1 LLIEVEPGCYPGKS
15 NGGNFNAIINA
26 NRFCF
31 RRGHLGRTRLDRPC
45 PVLFLLFDSGIKILN
60 LAPAVQGTVGLG
72 FHPSVVVPIGIVL
85 LVCAI
90 LYIIPR
96 TAIFG
101 AVLLTGYLGGA
112 VASQVRAGNP
122 LFSHVLFPVYF
133 AFLVWGGLY
142 LRDARLRALIP
153 LRRSDQQ

>member
-1 LLIEVEPGCYPGKS
+1 MQSSTQTAAASGARIW
-15 NGGNFNAIINA
+15 A
-26 NRFCF
+26 
-31 RRGHLGRTRLDRPC
+31 GRVLTALAL
-45 PVLFLLFDSGIKILN
+45 LFLLFDSGIKILN
-60 LAPAVQGTVGLG
+60 LAPAVKGTVDLG
-72 FHPSVVVPIGIVL
+72 FQPSVVVPIGIVL
-85 LVCAI
+85 LLCAI

-96 TAIFG
+96 TAILG

-142 LRDARLRALIP
+142 LRDDRLRALVP

>member
-1 LLIEVEPGCYPGKS
+1 MQSSTQTATASGARIWT
-15 NGGNFNAIINA
+15 
-26 NRFCF
+26 
-31 RRGHLGRTRLDRPC
+31 GRVLTALAL
-45 PVLFLLFDSGIKILN
+45 LFLLFDSGIKILN

-72 FHPSVVVPIGIVL
+72 FQPNVVVPIGIVL

-96 TAIFG
+96 TAILG

-142 LRDARLRALIP
+142 LRDTRLRALVP
-153 LRRSDQQ
+153 LRRSNQQ

>member
-1 LLIEVEPGCYPGKS
+1 MQSATQTASASGARIWT
-15 NGGNFNAIINA
+15 
-26 NRFCF
+26 
-31 RRGHLGRTRLDRPC
+31 GRVLTALAL
-45 PVLFLLFDSGIKILN
+45 LFLLFDSGIKILN

-72 FHPSVVVPIGIVL
+72 FQPSVVVPIGIVL

-96 TAIFG
+96 TAILG

-142 LRDARLRALIP
+142 LRDARLRALVP
-153 LRRSDQQ
+153 LRRSNQQ

>member
-1 LLIEVEPGCYPGKS
+1 MQSSTQTASASAARIWT
-15 NGGNFNAIINA
+15 
-26 NRFCF
+26 
-31 RRGHLGRTRLDRPC
+31 GRVLTGLAL
-45 PVLFLLFDSGIKILN
+45 LFLLFDSGIKILN

-72 FHPSVVVPIGIVL
+72 FQPSVVVPIGIVL

-96 TAIFG
+96 TALLG

-142 LRDARLRALIP
+142 LRDARLRALVP
-153 LRRSDQQ
+153 LRRSSQQ

>member
-1 LLIEVEPGCYPGKS
+1 MQSSTQTTSASGTRIWT
-15 NGGNFNAIINA
+15 
-26 NRFCF
+26 
-31 RRGHLGRTRLDRPC
+31 GRVLTALAL
-45 PVLFLLFDSGIKILN
+45 LFLLFDSGIKILN

-72 FHPSVVVPIGIVL
+72 FQPSVVVPIGIVL

-96 TAIFG
+96 TAILG

-142 LRDARLRALIP
+142 LRDDRLRVLVP
-153 LRRSDQQ
+153 LRRSNQQ

>member
-1 LLIEVEPGCYPGKS
+1 MQSSTQTTSASGTRIWT
-15 NGGNFNAIINA
+15 
-26 NRFCF
+26 
-31 RRGHLGRTRLDRPC
+31 GRVLTAL
-45 PVLFLLFDSGIKILN
+45 VLLFLFFDSGIKILN

-72 FHPSVVVPIGIVL
+72 FQPSVVVPIGIVL

-96 TAIFG
+96 TAILG

-142 LRDARLRALIP
+142 LRDDRLRVLVP
-153 LRRSDQQ
+153 LRRSNQQ

>member
-1 LLIEVEPGCYPGKS
+1 MS
-15 NGGNFNAIINA
+15 TQAIT
-26 NRFCF
+26 
-31 RRGHLGRTRLDRPC
+31 GRNLMESTAPSSTVSSTSRWAGRILSTLA
-45 PVLFLLFDSGIKILN
+45 VLFLIMDSGIKILR

-72 FHPSVVVPIGIVL
+72 YAESAVVPIGVVL
-85 LVCAI
+85 LICTL
-90 LYIIPR
+90 LYIFPR

-133 AFLVWGGLY
+133 AALMWGGLY
-142 LRDARLRALIP
+142 LRDASLRVLLP
-153 LRRSDQQ
+153 LRKMQN

>member
-1 LLIEVEPGCYPGKS
+1 MQSSTQTASVSGPRIWT
-15 NGGNFNAIINA
+15 
-26 NRFCF
+26 
-31 RRGHLGRTRLDRPC
+31 GRVLTALAL
-45 PVLFLLFDSGIKILN
+45 LFLLFDSGIKILN

-72 FHPSVVVPIGIVL
+72 FQPSVVVPIGRVL

-142 LRDARLRALIP
+142 LRDARLRVLVP
-153 LRRSDQQ
+153 LRRSDRQ